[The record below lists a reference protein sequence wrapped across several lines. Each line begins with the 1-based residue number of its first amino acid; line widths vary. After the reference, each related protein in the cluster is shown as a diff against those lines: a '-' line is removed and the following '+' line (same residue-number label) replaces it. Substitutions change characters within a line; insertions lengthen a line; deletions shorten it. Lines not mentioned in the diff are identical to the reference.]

1 MNTNNVIGCAENHAQ
16 TKDRSKLNIA
26 RLLFMVPLAALQTVC
41 DEDCQT
47 VIESTLMKVSFII
60 YNEDLDPGFGINPLP
75 TRPPAEIDPN
85 FDVDP
90 VGGRSTTKLHKRT
103 VSIGRPYLLQ
113 RIRKLYDAGT
123 LEQDFRLFKKEGDR
137 APARFRYSLSF

>member
-1 MNTNNVIGCAENHAQ
+1 
-16 TKDRSKLNIA
+16 
-26 RLLFMVPLAALQTVC
+26 
-41 DEDCQT
+41 
-47 VIESTLMKVSFII
+47 LMKVSFVI

-85 FDVDP
+85 FGVDP
-90 VGGRSTTKLHKRT
+90 VGGRSATKLHKWT
-103 VSIGRPYLLQ
+103 VSIGRPCLLQ